1 MQNMRLDHL
10 AARRHRPAVRL
21 TLRVCLVQAYPD
33 MLEVGNMAS
42 FAEDQ
47 SHFGAWCVVS
57 SPLILGYDVAQSE
70 ITTRVWPIISN
81 REAIRVNQQW
91 AGHPGRL
98 IKAWN
103 HSPPPPP
110 LQPGQVGS
118 YPVAVTC
125 NASAAA
131 QSRFTYDIPTMTVRQ
146 TTSTG
151 AYCLAHDPT
160 GGHSDLR
167 LLPCTPPGPKNA
179 SLQFDRTPTGEL
191 QLASYKVLCL
201 DIFCGPC
208 HEGAPLQLSS
218 CNNGSNQ
225 EFGFAGG
232 AMKSKGSQC
241 IVGLQEP
248 PAGDAADEVK
258 GKELSLWAKAQP
270 GGAQAVF
277 LLSNQP
283 NTSSPTTVD
292 ITFAELG
299 LSSPAATVRDIWSQQ
314 PVGKFNGKFTTPPIS
329 GHESHFFLFTPAP

>member
-1 MQNMRLDHL
+1 M
-10 AARRHRPAVRL
+10 RL

-131 QSRFTYDIPTMTVRQ
+131 KTR
-146 TTSTG
+146 
-151 AYCLAHDPT
+151 
-160 GGHSDLR
+160 
-167 LLPCTPPGPKNA
+167 
-179 SLQFDRTPTGEL
+179 
-191 QLASYKVLCL
+191 
-201 DIFCGPC
+201 
-208 HEGAPLQLSS
+208 
-218 CNNGSNQ
+218 
-225 EFGFAGG
+225 
-232 AMKSKGSQC
+232 
-241 IVGLQEP
+241 
-248 PAGDAADEVK
+248 
-258 GKELSLWAKAQP
+258 
-270 GGAQAVF
+270 
-277 LLSNQP
+277 
-283 NTSSPTTVD
+283 
-292 ITFAELG
+292 
-299 LSSPAATVRDIWSQQ
+299 
-314 PVGKFNGKFTTPPIS
+314 
-329 GHESHFFLFTPAP
+329 